1 MGERATV
8 RDVAAAAGVSQ
19 ATVSYVLNDT
29 PGQKISEPTR
39 RRVLDSVARLGYT
52 PSRAARALRSG
63 RSRVV
68 LIAIAS
74 VPIGE
79 NIARFIETVSDTLD
93 EHGYAVV
100 YRRVGDLAGF
110 RRLVDTLDPA
120 AVVDLSSTL
129 PAEARAWL
137 STRSVPLLSS
147 GAGGETAD
155 ADDQACLGRLQVTHL
170 AGRGH
175 TRLGWVGPSSD
186 TLSIFAEPRLRGVV
200 DGCRSAGLEPPT
212 IIRTPLTRAGSVDA
226 IASLTTAGVTG
237 IAAYNDEVAIGLL
250 GAALELGHAVPG
262 DLAIIGMDNIPL
274 SGLVTPALTT
284 IDLHNDATARATAQ
298 RVLAALGVQG
308 EPTADRGGATIVL
321 RTST

>member
-19 ATVSYVLNDT
+19 ATVSYVLNDA

-39 RRVLDSVARLGYT
+39 RRVLEAVARLGYT
-52 PSRAARALRSG
+52 PSSAARALRSG

-79 NIARFIETVSDTLD
+79 NIARFIETVSDALD

-100 YRRVGDLAGF
+100 YRRVGDLPGF

-137 STRSVPLLSS
+137 GTRTVPLLSS
-147 GAGGETAD
+147 GAGGEEAD
-155 ADDQACLGRLQVTHL
+155 ADDQAGLGRLQVAHL
-170 AGRGH
+170 TGRGH
-175 TRLGWVGPSSD
+175 TRLGWVGPNGPA
-186 TLSIFAEPRLRGVV
+186 LSIFAEPRLRGVV
-200 DGCRSAGLEPPT
+200 EGCRSAGLEPPSLV
-212 IIRTPLTRAGSVDA
+212 RARLTRTGSLDA
-226 IASLTTAGVTG
+226 IASLTDAGVTG

-250 GAALELGHAVPG
+250 GAALAHGLAVPA
-262 DLAIIGMDNIPL
+262 DLAIIGVDNIPL
-274 SGLVTPALTT
+274 SGLVTPPLTT
-284 IDLHNDATARATAQ
+284 IDLHNDASARATAH
-298 RVLAALGVQG
+298 RVLAALGVER
-308 EPTADRGGATIVL
+308 EPTEERGEATIVV
-321 RTST
+321 RAST